1 MLKNGPETLSVRI
14 SVVIPTYRRTEA
26 LRRCLEA
33 LGRQVRPADEILV
46 VVRPD
51 DGAALAVVREQS
63 GPVRAVMVGRPGLVA
78 ALNAGADASTGDVVA
93 LTDDDARP
101 TPDWISRLLAAYAS
115 DPTIGAVGGRDRV
128 YVNDRLLRGSTRVVG
143 VVNRFGGVIGNHH
156 LGAGP
161 ARDVDVLKGVNL
173 SMRGPL
179 LRQVRFDER
188 LIGVGT
194 EHHSELALCLTLRR
208 MGYRVVYDPAIAVD
222 HHTQPRVN
230 GTRKFGEREVRD
242 AAHNETLALLEYL
255 SPVGKAI
262 HLGWAIAVGSGSAPG
277 IAQTIRLLLTSGNGR
292 FELLRG
298 NLVGRTQAI
307 GTYLRSKRSRFRAQ

>member
-1 MLKNGPETLSVRI
+1 MLKNGPETRSVRV

-51 DGAALAVVREQS
+51 DSAALLVAREQP
-63 GPVRAVMVGRPGLVA
+63 GPVRTIIVEQPGVVA
-78 ALNAGADASTGDVVA
+78 AMNAGADASTGDVVA
-93 LTDDDARP
+93 LTDDDAEP
-101 TPDWISRLLAAYAS
+101 FPDWIYRLLATYAS
-115 DPTIGAVGGRDRV
+115 DPAIGAVGGRDRV
-128 YVNDRLLRGSTRVVG
+128 YVEDRLLAGSTGVVG
-143 VVNRFGGVIGNHH
+143 VVNRFGGVTGNHH
-156 LGAGP
+156 IGSGP
-161 ARDVDVLKGVNL
+161 ARDVDVLKGVNF

-188 LIGVGT
+188 LVGAGT
-194 EHHSELALCLTLRR
+194 EHHWELALCLTLRR

-230 GTRKFGEREVRD
+230 DTRKFGEREVRD

-255 SPVGKAI
+255 PPPRQAV
-262 HLGWAIAVGSGSAPG
+262 HLGWAMAVGSGSAPG
-277 IAQTIRLLLTSGNGR
+277 LAQAIRLLLTSGNGR
-292 FELLRG
+292 FALLRG
-298 NLVGRTQAI
+298 NLSGRTQAI
-307 GTYLRSKRSRFRAQ
+307 GTYLRSKGSRFRE